1 MNNIKLD
8 DYTFSTPG
16 IRKKLFMVLILAILV
31 AVFGICNAAGLKL
44 LIDIAAGD
52 SEVTILYGAL
62 LALVVIILQ
71 SLWEA
76 LYRIFRERVQNE
88 IAAKSKTDLLL
99 HIEKVPQEK
108 LLGYHSG
115 DLLTRLSDDADI
127 CAGVLPNIGA
137 SLFVGAVSCILSLGY
152 AFYLSWK
159 LAVLCILLSPLAV
172 LWSRWLMPQIRR
184 YTNLA
189 RTKESEIRAFSQE
202 ELSYISV
209 IKSFSAYGLSKNRFQ
224 QKFSELASARVKQK
238 TMNAILAGGANVAG
252 FLSFIGTTALG
263 GYLALQ
269 GEITVGTII
278 GFIQVLNYI
287 VWPFTELM
295 PLISNLQEGKAA
307 RERLRE
313 IEELPCED
321 EEKKVVFSGGDIS
334 LKLSNVSFSFGDRE
348 ILKNVSFDLKS
359 GQLVGIIG
367 PSGCGKTTLIQ
378 LLLALYK
385 PLKGNIYLNDGR
397 NFAGG
402 VSIRPHIAYVPQD
415 HMLITGTIAE
425 NIAYGKK
432 DFEIE
437 KVIEAA
443 KKAGIHD
450 FILSLPE
457 QYRTEV
463 HEKGGNFSFGQA
475 QRIAIARA
483 LYKDAPVLVLDEPTA
498 SLDADSRQIILNTL
512 KKESENRLCIMVCHD
527 QIENRELFDVIAE
540 FCPDGEVTLIG

>member
-1 MNNIKLD
+1 
-8 DYTFSTPG
+8 
-16 IRKKLFMVLILAILV
+16 
-31 AVFGICNAAGLKL
+31 
-44 LIDIAAGD
+44 
-52 SEVTILYGAL
+52 
-62 LALVVIILQ
+62 
-71 SLWEA
+71 
-76 LYRIFRERVQNE
+76 
-88 IAAKSKTDLLL
+88 
-99 HIEKVPQEK
+99 
-108 LLGYHSG
+108 
-115 DLLTRLSDDADI
+115 
-127 CAGVLPNIGA
+127 
-137 SLFVGAVSCILSLGY
+137 
-152 AFYLSWK
+152 
-159 LAVLCILLSPLAV
+159 
-172 LWSRWLMPQIRR
+172 MPQIRR

-189 RTKESEIRAFSQE
+189 RTKESEIRSFSQE

-224 QKFSELASARVKQK
+224 KKFSELADARVKQK

-269 GEITVGTII
+269 GEITVGAII

-295 PLISNLQEGKAA
+295 PLISDFQEGKAA

-321 EEKKVVFSGGDIS
+321 EEKKVIFSGGDIS
-334 LKLSNVSFSFGDRE
+334 FKLSNVSFSFGDRE

-385 PLKGNIYLNDGR
+385 PLEGNICLNDGR
-397 NFAGG
+397 NFTEG

-483 LYKDAPVLVLDEPTA
+483 LYKDAPVLVLDEPTS
-498 SLDADSRQIILNTL
+498 SLDANSRQIILNTL

-527 QIENRELFDVIAE
+527 QIENREFFDVIAE
-540 FCPDGEVTLIG
+540 FCSDGEVTLIG